1 MARTTKIE
9 LKGDRYK
16 ARQLSLAHT
25 NRLLEKFRG
34 FNDFNKLMTNSHR
47 EDFFDDTGAYIGSIK
62 MQTVFGTEKVIVEVG
77 AGKPVRKQE
86 LWREKKRQVDLI
98 VPVMRSI
105 DNHYWVVCLSGTF
118 EPPYLVFENI
128 YDIPAEEMDDNVEIN
143 MDKKL
148 ISTLNEKHLY
158 FIAQTGVRPS
168 AEEIEWKY
176 HEEVNEPY
184 YRELSFGEKQAFYVF
199 SGTCCEGGYEYI
211 SGPGFKAC
219 YSMAPPPYSFTKE
232 HHQEFEVFGQVA
244 ALPNSES
251 FESGTTTSVH
261 AGGCSDVWGD
271 CETATG
277 FALSLYTQAKDLVAW
292 GSSYPGVVTSEDT
305 LFTKGIGR
313 FGQEGKSIRLER
325 DNVDNVASCYSVEDT
340 TETHTHTGSV
350 SGGCVFTA
358 TVGSDVYTTER
369 SYSYYF
375 RVDSDIFILR
385 GPSADENP
393 YYQQSFDNQVK
404 YYNTDSIARVTG
416 MMSAILASGSTS
428 DNWIEYYY
436 VGPNSQGA
444 LAGPVQFSAVVIN
457 DAYAHT
463 MPDIG
468 LPVDTLFRGEIFL
481 ALLRTT
487 KEDTVQIL

>member
-1 MARTTKIE
+1 VARTTKIE

-77 AGKPVRKQE
+77 SGKSVRKQE
-86 LWREKKRQVDLI
+86 MRIDKRRHDMI
-98 VPVMRSI
+98 VPVMRST
-105 DNHYWVVCLSGTF
+105 DNRYWVVCLSGTF
-118 EPPYLVFENI
+118 EPPYLAFENI
-128 YDIPAEEMDDNVEIN
+128 YDIPAAEMDDNVETDMN
-143 MDKKL
+143 MRL
-148 ISTLNEKHLY
+148 VSALNEKHLH

-168 AEEIEWKY
+168 AAEIEWKY
-176 HEEVNEPY
+176 HEDVNEPY
-184 YRELSFGEKQAFYVF
+184 YRELSFSEKQAFYVF
-199 SGTCCEGGYEYI
+199 SGTCCVGGYTYI
-211 SGPGFKAC
+211 GGDPGFKAC

-232 HHQEFEVFGQVA
+232 SHQEFEVFGQVA

-251 FESGTTTSVH
+251 SESGTTTSVH
-261 AGGCSDVWGD
+261 AGGCTDVWGD
-271 CETATG
+271 CETAIG
-277 FALSLYTQAKDLVAW
+277 FAIAEYEQAKELVAW
-292 GSSYPGVVTSEDT
+292 GSSYPGVVNSEST
-305 LFTKGIGR
+305 VSTKGVER

-325 DNVDNVASCYSVEDT
+325 DNVDNGASCYSVEDT
-340 TETHTHTGSV
+340 TETHTHTASV
-350 SGGCVFTA
+350 SGGCVFTV
-358 TVGSDVYTTER
+358 TVGNDVYTTEH
-369 SYSYYF
+369 SYSYCF
-375 RVDSDIFILR
+375 RVDSDIFTLR
-385 GPSADENP
+385 GPSENEYP

-416 MMSAILASGSTS
+416 MMSAVRASGSTS
-428 DNWIEYYY
+428 DNWMEYYY
-436 VGPNSQGA
+436 VGPNSQGT
-444 LAGPVQFSAVVIN
+444 LAGPVQFPTVVSN

-463 MPDIG
+463 IPDIG
-468 LPVDTLFRGEIFL
+468 LPVDTLFKGEIFL